1 MDMIKVA
8 VIGTI
13 GSLLALALKSAKG
26 EFSTYINLSACV
38 LIMLYLAARLSGIV
52 SQLEFMTEYVNIDSD
67 YILIMLKMAGLT
79 YIAEFSS
86 SPCRDMGY
94 SALAVQIENFGKLSL
109 LFLSCPIVVRLL
121 ELVGE
126 ML

>member
-26 EFSTYINLSACV
+26 EFATYINLSACV

-52 SQLEFMTEYVNIDSD
+52 SQLEFMTEYVDIDSD

-86 SPCRDMGY
+86 SLCRDMGY
-94 SALAVQIENFGKLSL
+94 SGGAA
-109 LFLSCPIVVRLL
+109 
-121 ELVGE
+121 
-126 ML
+126 

>member
-26 EFSTYINLSACV
+26 EFATYINLSACV

-52 SQLEFMTEYVNIDSD
+52 SQLEFMTEYVDIDSD
-67 YILIMLKMAGLT
+67 YNISYPGHELEDANTGTSIL
-79 YIAEFSS
+79 
-86 SPCRDMGY
+86 
-94 SALAVQIENFGKLSL
+94 KLPDCSEA
-109 LFLSCPIVVRLL
+109 FRN
-121 ELVGE
+121 GW
-126 ML
+126 

>member
-52 SQLEFMTEYVNIDSD
+52 SQLEFMTEYVDIDSD
-67 YILIMLKMAGLT
+67 YIMIMLKMAGLT

-86 SPCRDMGY
+86 SLSREMGY

-121 ELVGE
+121 EMVGE

>member
-26 EFSTYINLSACV
+26 EFATYINLSACV

-52 SQLEFMTEYVNIDSD
+52 SQLEFMTEYVDIASD

-79 YIAEFSS
+79 SIAEFSS
-86 SPCRDMGY
+86 SLCRDMGY

-121 ELVGE
+121 EMVGE

>member
-26 EFSTYINLSACV
+26 EFATYINLSACV
-38 LIMLYLAARLSGIV
+38 LYLAARLSGIV
-52 SQLEFMTEYVNIDSD
+52 SQLEFMTEYVDIDSD
-67 YILIMLKMAGLT
+67 YIMIMLKMAGLT

-86 SPCRDMGY
+86 SLCRDMGY

-121 ELVGE
+121 EMVGE

>member
-26 EFSTYINLSACV
+26 EFATYINLSACV

-52 SQLEFMTEYVNIDSD
+52 SQLEFMTEYVDIDSD
-67 YILIMLKMAGLT
+67 YIMIMLKMAGLT
-79 YIAEFSS
+79 YIEEFSS
-86 SPCRDMGY
+86 SLCRDMGY

-121 ELVGE
+121 EMVGE